1 MEERQWLHDE
11 AQREGGWN
19 VSPSSGPK
27 VIRAEKER
35 ESLEGQSR
43 EMPGKD
49 ARFARRR
56 RQRDRCAGPQ

>member
-11 AQREGGWN
+11 ARWGGGGGECD
-19 VSPSSGPK
+19 PSSGPK

-35 ESLEGQSR
+35 ENLEGQSR

-49 ARFARRR
+49 AGFARRR
-56 RQRDRCAGPQ
+56 RQRDRCAGP